1 MSAPAQ
7 GPVGAL
13 PDERPRA
20 DLGALRQRW
29 QAAWPEALAAWGRFT
44 RLGAPTLHGP
54 GTVPEGVGSF
64 AWFSTTRVSV
74 HVDLAEVVALGIED
88 HAVAVL
94 AHEVG
99 HHVLS
104 PGDLTTSA
112 LLVARTRAGLVDQDQ
127 LAPLTA
133 NLWSD
138 LLINDRLQ
146 RRAGI
151 DLAGLW
157 RALGPGTSTVMQTV
171 LRADEILWGLPRGN
185 LTASDVPVAEREA
198 TLVARLVRAYADD
211 PVGGAAGF
219 AALLRTLL
227 AAEAGSPA
235 TAQDPRRQ
243 ARPERGDREARRRH
257 LQRRRS
263 TLPQVVC
270 GQDEVAGAVPGGLA
284 TDPRAVEP
292 VRHPALD
299 PRVVG
304 DLGLGAEED
313 PVTDAAHHA
322 PGTDGEGAHDATGQ
336 ALAPA
341 DYDATLRLLGLTTD
355 AAASARRWYRERA
368 APLLVPFPVREH
380 VRATEPLLGAHE
392 QWDVGD
398 ELGDVDWTGTLLR
411 SPVVVPGFTTVRR
424 SVDED
429 AGDEPDRVPV
439 DLDLYLDSSGSMPDP
454 TRRVAPIALAGAVL
468 ALSALRAGARVQA
481 TTWSGPQQVAGT
493 DGFVRDEDRVL
504 DAVVAHFGGST
515 SFPVPLLERTHLGDP
530 VTGAPPTRTR
540 PCHVAVISDD
550 GVVSMFDDVVRL
562 RWGARPDTELV
573 APHEGTAARA
583 VAAAGGGGTL
593 VLDVSA
599 KGAETV
605 RDYAV
610 GYRVH
615 AVQTQDDLVAFARA
629 FARELWG
636 SSTGAP
642 ASAPSRSTTASS
654 RPEGA
659 RRDR

>member
-1 MSAPAQ
+1 MSAPA
-7 GPVGAL
+7 PDRPGA
-13 PDERPRA
+13 PP
-20 DLGALRQRW
+20 DLGALRERW
-29 QAAWPEALAAWGRFT
+29 HAAWPEALAAWGRFT

-54 GTVPEGVGSF
+54 GTAPEGVGSF

-74 HVDLAEVVALGIED
+74 HVDLAEVVELGIED

-171 LRADEILWGLPRGN
+171 LRADEILWGLPRGD

-227 AAEAGSPA
+227 ASEAGSRA
-235 TAQDPRRQ
+235 TAQDPRRR
-243 ARPERGDREARRRH
+243 ARPEHGDREARRRH
-257 LQRRRS
+257 LRRRRS

-304 DLGLGAEED
+304 DLGLGADDD
-313 PVTDAAHHA
+313 PPARPDTAQQV
-322 PGTDGEGAHDATGQ
+322 PGSDGEGAHDATGQ

-355 AAASARRWYRERA
+355 AAASARRWYREHA

-398 ELGDVDWTGTLLR
+398 ELGEVDWTGTLLR

-429 AGDEPDRVPV
+429 TGDEPDRVPV

-481 TTWSGPQQVAGT
+481 TTWSGPRQVAGT

-530 VTGAPPTRTR
+530 ATGAPPTRTR

-550 GVVSMFDDVVRL
+550 GVVSMFDDVVRI
-562 RWGARPDTELV
+562 RWGARPDAELV

-593 VLDVSA
+593 VLDVPA

-605 RDYAV
+605 REYAV

-615 AVQTQDDLVAFARA
+615 AVQTQEDLVAFARA

-636 SSTGAP
+636 AP
-642 ASAPSRSTTASS
+642 ASTSTRSATASS

-659 RRDR
+659 RRGR

>member
-1 MSAPAQ
+1 MSAA
-7 GPVGAL
+7 AR
-13 PDERPRA
+13 ERPEA
-20 DLGALRQRW
+20 PPDLGALRERW
-29 QAAWPEALAAWGRFT
+29 HAAWPEALAAWGRFT

-54 GTVPEGVGSF
+54 GTAPEGVGSF

-74 HVDLAEVVALGIED
+74 HVDLAEVVELGIED

-171 LRADEILWGLPRGN
+171 LRADEILWGLPRGD

-227 AAEAGSPA
+227 ASEAGSPA
-235 TAQDPRRQ
+235 TAQDPRRR
-243 ARPERGDREARRRH
+243 ARPEHGDREARRRH
-257 LQRRRS
+257 LRRRRS
-263 TLPQVVC
+263 TLPRVVC

-304 DLGLGAEED
+304 DLGLGADDEPPARPD
-313 PVTDAAHHA
+313 SAQHA
-322 PGTDGEGAHDATGQ
+322 PGAGGEGAHDATGQ

-355 AAASARRWYRERA
+355 AAASARRWYREHA

-398 ELGDVDWTGTLLR
+398 ELSEVDWTGTLLR

-429 AGDEPDRVPV
+429 TGDEPDRVPV

-530 VTGAPPTRTR
+530 ATGAAPTRTR

-562 RWGARPDTELV
+562 RWGTRPDAELL

-605 RDYAV
+605 REYAV

-615 AVQTQDDLVAFARA
+615 AVQTQEDLVAFARA

-636 SSTGAP
+636 TSTDAPTDAPAGVRTTRGRSEGAP
-642 ASAPSRSTTASS
+642 RG
-654 RPEGA
+654 R
-659 RRDR
+659 

>member
-1 MSAPAQ
+1 MSASSPDQA
-7 GPVGAL
+7 GAA
-13 PDERPRA
+13 PDGVPRP
-20 DLGALRQRW
+20 DLGAVRRQW

-54 GTVPEGVGSF
+54 GGAPEGVGSF

-112 LLVARTRAGLVDQDQ
+112 LLVARTRAGLVDQDD

-138 LLINDRLQ
+138 LLVNDRLQ
-146 RRAGI
+146 RRAGV

-171 LRADEILWGLPRGN
+171 LRANEILWGLPRGD
-185 LTASDVPVAEREA
+185 LTAADVPTAEREA

-227 AAEAGSPA
+227 AAEAGTGA
-235 TAQDPRRQ
+235 TARDPRRG
-243 ARPERGDREARRRH
+243 ARPEPGDRETRRRH

-263 TLPQVVC
+263 TLRDVVC
-270 GQDEVAGAVPGGLA
+270 GQDEAAGTTPGGLA
-284 TDPRAVEP
+284 TDPRAVAP

-304 DLGLGAEED
+304 DLGLDPDAEEPDADAQHGPGAEG
-313 PVTDAAHHA
+313 A
-322 PGTDGEGAHDATGQ
+322 PAHDAPGQ
-336 ALAPA
+336 TLAPA

-355 AAASARRWYRERA
+355 AAASARRWYREHA

-380 VRATEPLLGAHE
+380 ARATEPLLGAHE

-398 ELGDVDWTGTLLR
+398 ELGEVDWTGTLLR

-481 TTWSGPQQVAGT
+481 TTWSGPQQIAGT

-530 VTGAPPTRTR
+530 ATGAPPTRTR

-550 GVVSMFDDVVRL
+550 GVVSMFDDVVRV
-562 RWGARPDTELV
+562 RWGARRDTELV

-593 VLDVSA
+593 VLD
-599 KGAETV
+599 GAQRVADAV

-629 FARELWG
+629 FARDLWG
-636 SSTGAP
+636 AGG
-642 ASAPSRSTTASS
+642 ASADTT
-654 RPEGA
+654 RPGGA
-659 RRDR
+659 RRG

>member
-1 MSAPAQ
+1 MSGPAASADGAP
-7 GPVGAL
+7 
-13 PDERPRA
+13 PDRVTDEI
-20 DLGALRQRW
+20 GVLRQRW
-29 QAAWPEALAAWGRFT
+29 QDAWPEALAAWGRFT

-54 GTVPEGVGSF
+54 GTTPADVGSF

-74 HVDLAEVVALGIED
+74 HVDLSDVVALGIQD

-127 LAPLTA
+127 LASLTA

-151 DLAGLW
+151 DMVGLW
-157 RALGPGTSTVMQTV
+157 RALGPGTSVVMQTV
-171 LRADEILWGLPRGN
+171 LRANEILWGLPRGD
-185 LTASDVPVAEREA
+185 LASGELEVPEREA

-219 AALLRTLL
+219 AVLLRTLL
-227 AAEAGSPA
+227 ASEAGSDA
-235 TAQDPRRQ
+235 TSRDARRQ
-243 ARPERGDREARRRH
+243 DRPGRGDREARRRH

-263 TLPQVVC
+263 SLPQVVC
-270 GQDEVAGAVPGGLA
+270 GQDEAAGAVPGGLA
-284 TDPRAVEP
+284 TDPRAVAP
-292 VRHPALD
+292 VQHPALD

-304 DLGLGAEED
+304 DLGLGPDDGA
-313 PVTDAAHHA
+313 PTTPDAGS
-322 PGTDGEGAHDATGQ
+322 PGIGQEGDGTGAHDAPGQ
-336 ALAPA
+336 SLAPA
-341 DYDATLRLLGLTTD
+341 DYAATLRLLGLTSD
-355 AAASARRWYRERA
+355 AAASARRWYREHA

-380 VRATEPLLGAHE
+380 VRASEPLLGAHE

-398 ELGDVDWTGTLLR
+398 DLGEVDWTGSLLR

-454 TRRVAPIALAGAVL
+454 SQRVAPIALAGAVL

-481 TTWSGPQQVAGT
+481 TTWSGPQQIAGT

-504 DAVVAHFGGST
+504 DAVVAHFGGGT

-530 VTGAPPTRTR
+530 GTGAPPTRTR

-550 GVVSMFDDVVRL
+550 GVVTMFPDAVRP
-562 RWGARPDTELV
+562 RWARPDGNELV
-573 APHEGTAARA
+573 APHESVAARS
-583 VAAAGGGGTL
+583 VAAAAGGGTL
-593 VLDVSA
+593 VLDTTDA
-599 KGAETV
+599 TADQV
-605 RDYAV
+605 REYAV

-615 AVQTQDDLVAFARA
+615 AVRTQEDLVAFARA

-636 SSTGAP
+636 AAPGVDRPGGAH
-642 ASAPSRSTTASS
+642 RG
-654 RPEGA
+654 R
-659 RRDR
+659 

>member
-1 MSAPAQ
+1 MSAPSADSADARPGQ
-7 GPVGAL
+7 VT
-13 PDERPRA
+13 DEI
-20 DLGALRQRW
+20 GALRRRW

-54 GTVPEGVGSF
+54 GTAPADVGSF

-127 LAPLTA
+127 LAALTA

-157 RALGPGTSTVMQTV
+157 RALGPGTSVVMQTV
-171 LRADEILWGLPRGN
+171 LRADEILWGLPRGD
-185 LTASDVPVAEREA
+185 LTSADVPVGEREA
-198 TLVARLVRAYADD
+198 VLVARLVRAYADD

-227 AAEAGSPA
+227 ASEAGPDA
-235 TAQDPRRQ
+235 TSRDARSQG
-243 ARPERGDREARRRH
+243 RPEHGDREARRRH

-263 TLPQVVC
+263 SLPHVVC

-284 TDPRAVEP
+284 TDPRAVAP
-292 VRHPALD
+292 VQHPALD

-304 DLGLGAEED
+304 DLGLGTDDGLAEA
-313 PVTDAAHHA
+313 PDAGSVSSTGQGGD
-322 PGTDGEGAHDATGQ
+322 GTGAHDAGGQ
-336 ALAPA
+336 SLAPA
-341 DYDATLRLLGLTTD
+341 DYDATLRLLGLTSD
-355 AAASARRWYRERA
+355 AAASARRWYREHA

-380 VRATEPLLGAHE
+380 VRASEPLLGAHE

-398 ELGDVDWTGTLLR
+398 DLGEVDWTGSLLR

-454 TRRVAPIALAGAVL
+454 SRRVAPIALAGAVL

-481 TTWSGPQQVAGT
+481 TTWSGPQQIAGT

-504 DAVVAHFGGST
+504 DAVVAHFGGGT

-530 VTGAPPTRTR
+530 RNGAPPTRTR

-550 GVVSMFDDVVRL
+550 GVVSMFDDVVRH
-562 RWGARPDTELV
+562 RWGGRPDAELV
-573 APHEGTAARA
+573 LPHESTAARA

-593 VLDVSA
+593 VLDVSDA
-599 KGAETV
+599 YAEKV

-615 AVQTQDDLVAFARA
+615 AVRTQGDLVAFARA

-636 SSTGAP
+636 ATTGA
-642 ASAPSRSTTASS
+642 SS
-654 RPEGA
+654 GADRPGGA
-659 RRDR
+659 RRVP

>member
-1 MSAPAQ
+1 MSAAPSTVP
-7 GPVGAL
+7 GPYAAVR
-13 PDERPRA
+13 ER
-20 DLGALRQRW
+20 W
-29 QAAWPEALAAWGRFT
+29 HAAWPDALAAWGRFT

-54 GTVPEGVGSF
+54 GTAPRDVGSF

-74 HVDLAEVVALGIED
+74 HVDLAEVVDLGIED

-112 LLVARTRAGLVDQDQ
+112 LLVARARAGLVDQDHI
-127 LAPLTA
+127 APLTA

-151 DLAGLW
+151 DMAGLW
-157 RALGPGTSTVMQTV
+157 RALGPGTSVVMQTV
-171 LRADEILWGLPRGN
+171 LRADEILWGLPRGD
-185 LTASDVPVAEREA
+185 LTSGDIAVAEREA

-227 AAEAGSPA
+227 ASDVGADA
-235 TAQDPRRQ
+235 TSADARRR
-243 ARPERGDREARRRH
+243 ARPARGDRGARRRH

-263 TLPQVVC
+263 SLPQVVC
-270 GQDEVAGAVPGGLA
+270 GQDELPGSVPGGLA

-304 DLGLGAEED
+304 DLGADGTDDAD
-313 PVTDAAHHA
+313 VRTVDAAA
-322 PGTDGEGAHDATGQ
+322 TGAGASDATGQ
-336 ALAPA
+336 TLAPA
-341 DYDATLRLLGLTTD
+341 DYDATLRLLGLTSD
-355 AAASARRWYRERA
+355 AAASARRWYREHA
-368 APLLVPFPVREH
+368 APLLVPFPVRTER
-380 VRATEPLLGAHE
+380 RAVEPLLGAHE
-392 QWDVGD
+392 PWDVGD
-398 ELGDVDWTGTLLR
+398 DLGDVDWTGTLLR
-411 SPVVVPGFTTVRR
+411 SPVVVPGHTTVRR
-424 SVDED
+424 SVED
-429 AGDEPDRVPV
+429 DTGDEPDEIPV

-454 TRRVAPIALAGAVL
+454 TRRVAPVALAGAVL

-481 TTWSGPQQVAGT
+481 TTWSGPDQIAGT
-493 DGFVRDEDRVL
+493 DGFTRDEDAVL

-515 SFPVPLLERTHLGDP
+515 SFPLPLLERTHLGDP
-530 VTGAPPTRTR
+530 RTGAGPTRTR
-540 PCHVAVISDD
+540 ACHVAVVSDD
-550 GVVSMFDDVVRL
+550 GVETMFDDAVRL
-562 RWGARPDTELV
+562 RWGRRTDAEPVPL
-573 APHEGTAARA
+573 HESVAARA
-583 VAAAGGGGTL
+583 VVAAGGGGTL
-593 VLDVSA
+593 VLDA
-599 KGAETV
+599 TDAHAERV
-605 RDYAV
+605 RGFAL

-615 AVQTQDDLVAFARA
+615 AVRTQDDLVAFARA

-636 SSTGAP
+636 AE
-642 ASAPSRSTTASS
+642 PSG
-654 RPEGA
+654 PEGA
-659 RRDR
+659 RHGR

>member
-1 MSAPAQ
+1 MSAPA
-7 GPVGAL
+7 PDRPGAT
-13 PDERPRA
+13 P
-20 DLGALRQRW
+20 DLGALRERW
-29 QAAWPEALAAWGRFT
+29 HAAWPEALAAWGRFT

-54 GTVPEGVGSF
+54 GTAPEGVGSF

-74 HVDLAEVVALGIED
+74 HVDLAEVVELGIED

-171 LRADEILWGLPRGN
+171 LRADEILWGLPRGD
-185 LTASDVPVAEREA
+185 LTSSDVPVAEREA

-227 AAEAGSPA
+227 ASEAGSLA
-235 TAQDPRRQ
+235 TAKDARRQ
-243 ARPERGDREARRRH
+243 ARPEHGDREARRRH

-304 DLGLGAEED
+304 DLGLGADDD
-313 PVTDAAHHA
+313 PPARPDTTQHTT
-322 PGTDGEGAHDATGQ
+322 GTGGEGAHDTTGQ

-355 AAASARRWYRERA
+355 AAASARRWYREHA

-398 ELGDVDWTGTLLR
+398 ELGEVDWTGTLLR

-424 SVDED
+424 SVDD
-429 AGDEPDRVPV
+429 DTGDEPDRVPV

-530 VTGAPPTRTR
+530 ATGAPPARTR

-550 GVVSMFDDVVRL
+550 GVVSMFDDVVRI

-599 KGAETV
+599 QGAETV
-605 RDYAV
+605 REHAV
-610 GYRVH
+610 GYQVH
-615 AVQTQDDLVAFARA
+615 AVQTQEDLVAFARA

-636 SSTGAP
+636 ASTGAP
-642 ASAPSRSTTASS
+642 AGAPTASS

-659 RRDR
+659 RRGR

>member
-1 MSAPAQ
+1 MSAPTPE
-7 GPVGAL
+7 PVGAL

-54 GTVPEGVGSF
+54 GSAPEGVGSF

-74 HVDLAEVVALGIED
+74 HVDLAEVVELGIED

-138 LLINDRLQ
+138 LLVNDRLQ

-171 LRADEILWGLPRGN
+171 LRADEILWGLPRGD

-227 AAEAGSPA
+227 ATEAGTLA

-243 ARPERGDREARRRH
+243 ARPERGDREVRRRH

-304 DLGLGAEED
+304 DLGLGAADD
-313 PVTDAAHHA
+313 PVTDAAPHA
-322 PGTDGEGAHDATGQ
+322 PGTDGVGAHDASGQ

-355 AAASARRWYRERA
+355 AAASARRWYREHA

-398 ELGDVDWTGTLLR
+398 ELGEVDWTGTLLR

-429 AGDEPDRVPV
+429 TGDEPDRVPV

-481 TTWSGPQQVAGT
+481 TTWSGPRQVAGT

-530 VTGAPPTRTR
+530 ATGAPPTRTR

-550 GVVSMFDDVVRL
+550 GVVSMFDDVVRI

-573 APHEGTAARA
+573 APHEGAAARA

-615 AVQTQDDLVAFARA
+615 AVQTQDDLVAFAHA

-636 SSTGAP
+636 ASTGAP
-642 ASAPSRSTTASS
+642 ASTPSRSTPGSS

>member
-1 MSAPAQ
+1 MSAP
-7 GPVGAL
+7 V
-13 PDERPRA
+13 PDRPRA
-20 DLGALRQRW
+20 TPDLGALREQW
-29 QAAWPEALAAWGRFT
+29 HAAWPEALAAWGRFT

-54 GTVPEGVGSF
+54 GTAPEGVGSF

-74 HVDLAEVVALGIED
+74 HVDLAEVVELGIED

-171 LRADEILWGLPRGN
+171 LRADEILWGLPRGD

-227 AAEAGSPA
+227 ASEAGSLA
-235 TAQDPRRQ
+235 TAKDPRRQ
-243 ARPERGDREARRRH
+243 ARPEHGDREARRRH

-304 DLGLGAEED
+304 DLGLRADDD
-313 PVTDAAHHA
+313 PPAGPDTTQHA
-322 PGTDGEGAHDATGQ
+322 PGPDGEGAHDATGQ

-355 AAASARRWYRERA
+355 AAASARRWYREHA

-398 ELGDVDWTGTLLR
+398 ELGEVDWTGTLLR

-530 VTGAPPTRTR
+530 ATGAPPTRTR

-550 GVVSMFDDVVRL
+550 GVVSMFDDVVRI
-562 RWGARPDTELV
+562 RWGARRDNELV

-599 KGAETV
+599 QGAETV
-605 RDYAV
+605 REYAV

-615 AVQTQDDLVAFARA
+615 AVQTQEDLVGFARA

-636 SSTGAP
+636 ASTGAP
-642 ASAPSRSTTASS
+642 KGAPTASS

-659 RRDR
+659 RRGH

>member
-1 MSAPAQ
+1 MSAPTPE
-7 GPVGAL
+7 PVGAL

-20 DLGALRQRW
+20 DLGVLRQRW

-54 GTVPEGVGSF
+54 ATVPEGVGSF

-74 HVDLAEVVALGIED
+74 HVDLAEVVELGIED

-171 LRADEILWGLPRGN
+171 LRADEILWGLPRGD

-227 AAEAGSPA
+227 ASEAGSLA
-235 TAQDPRRQ
+235 TAKDPRRR
-243 ARPERGDREARRRH
+243 ARPEHGDREARRRH

-263 TLPQVVC
+263 TLPEVVC

-304 DLGLGAEED
+304 DLGLGTADD
-313 PVTDAAHHA
+313 PATDAAHYA
-322 PGTDGEGAHDATGQ
+322 PGSDGEGAHDATGQ

-355 AAASARRWYRERA
+355 AAASARRWYREHA

-429 AGDEPDRVPV
+429 TGDEPDRVPV

-481 TTWSGPQQVAGT
+481 TTWSGPRQVAGT

-550 GVVSMFDDVVRL
+550 GVVSMFDDVVRI

-573 APHEGTAARA
+573 APHEGVAARA

-605 RDYAV
+605 REHAV

-636 SSTGAP
+636 ASTGAP
-642 ASAPSRSTTASS
+642 SGVPAGVAATSS

-659 RRDR
+659 RRGR

>member
-1 MSAPAQ
+1 MSAPSAAQ
-7 GPVGAL
+7 AGAT
-13 PDERPRA
+13 PDRIATVR
-20 DLGALRQRW
+20 RRW
-29 QAAWPEALAAWGRFT
+29 RAAWPEALAAWGPFT

-54 GTVPEGVGSF
+54 GGAPEDVGSF

-74 HVDLAEVVALGIED
+74 HVDLAQVVALGIED

-151 DLAGLW
+151 DLAALW
-157 RALGPGTSTVMQTV
+157 RALGPGTSVVMQTV
-171 LRADEILWGLPRGN
+171 LRADEILWGLPRGD
-185 LTASDVPVAEREA
+185 LTSADVPVAEREA
-198 TLVARLVRAYADD
+198 ALVARLVRAYADD

-227 AAEAGSPA
+227 AAEAGSGA
-235 TAQDPRRQ
+235 TATDSRRQ
-243 ARPERGDREARRRH
+243 GRTPVHGDRRTRRGH

-270 GQDEVAGAVPGGLA
+270 GQEEAAGAVPGGLA

-304 DLGLGAEED
+304 DLGVGTDHD
-313 PVTDAAHHA
+313 PGPQDAAHV
-322 PGTDGEGAHDATGQ
+322 PGAGGQDVDDASGQ
-336 ALAPA
+336 SLAPA

-355 AAASARRWYRERA
+355 AAASARRWYREHA

-380 VRATEPLLGAHE
+380 VRAGEPLLGAHE

-398 ELGDVDWTGTLLR
+398 ELGDVDWTGSLLR

-424 SVDED
+424 SVEDD

-454 TRRVAPIALAGAVL
+454 SRRVAPIALAGAVL

-481 TTWSGPQQVAGT
+481 TTWSGPQQIAGT

-530 VTGAPPTRTR
+530 ATGAPPTRTR

-550 GVVSMFDDVVRL
+550 GVISMFDDVVRT
-562 RWGARPDTELV
+562 RWGARPDPELV
-573 APHEGTAARA
+573 PPGESVAARA

-593 VLDVSA
+593 VLDVSDA
-599 KGAETV
+599 GAQKV
-605 RDYAV
+605 RGYAV

-615 AVQTQDDLVAFARA
+615 AVRTQEDLVAFARA

-636 SSTGAP
+636 GATGGDRSGDRSTGRNP
-642 ASAPSRSTTASS
+642 
-654 RPEGA
+654 
-659 RRDR
+659 

>member
-1 MSAPAQ
+1 MSGREDGRPAG
-7 GPVGAL
+7 GPGAQ
-13 PDERPRA
+13 PDPYA
-20 DLGALRQRW
+20 ALRERW
-29 QAAWPEALAAWGRFT
+29 QAAWPEALAAWGRYT

-54 GTVPEGVGSF
+54 GEAPADVGSF
-64 AWFSTTRVSV
+64 AWFSTTRVGV
-74 HVDLAEVVALGIED
+74 HVDLAQVVRSGLED

-112 LLVARTRAGLVDQDQ
+112 LLVARTRAGLVDLDH

-146 RRAGI
+146 RRAGV
-151 DLAGLW
+151 DLAAVW
-157 RALGPGTSTVMQTV
+157 RTLGPPTTSVVMQTV
-171 LRADEILWGLPRGN
+171 LRADELLWGLSRGD
-185 LTASDVPVAEREA
+185 LTSPGLPVAEREA

-219 AALLRTLL
+219 AALLRTLVASDDEREDAGL
-227 AAEAGSPA
+227 AAL
-235 TAQDPRRQ
+235 
-243 ARPERGDREARRRH
+243 RG
-257 LQRRRS
+257 
-263 TLPQVVC
+263 VVC
-270 GQDEVAGAVPGGLA
+270 GQDEVAGSVPGGLA
-284 TDPRAVEP
+284 TDPRAVAP

-304 DLGLGAEED
+304 DLGLGPDDPAADED
-313 PVTDAAHHA
+313 GGRSAGV
-322 PGTDGEGAHDATGQ
+322 DGSGAHDASGQ
-336 ALAPA
+336 SLAPA
-341 DYDATLRLLGLTTD
+341 DYDATLRLLGLTSD
-355 AAASARRWYRERA
+355 AAASARRWYREHA

-380 VRATEPLLGAHE
+380 VRASEPLLGAHE
-392 QWDVGD
+392 PWDVGD
-398 ELGDVDWTGTLLR
+398 DLGEVDWTGSLLR
-411 SPVVVPGFTTVRR
+411 SPVVVPGYTTVRR

-454 TRRVAPIALAGAVL
+454 SRAVAPIALAGAVL

-504 DAVVAHFGGST
+504 DAVVAHFGGGT

-530 VTGAPPTRTR
+530 HDGAPATRTR

-550 GVVSMFDDVVRL
+550 GVVSMFDDVVRVA
-562 RWGARPDTELV
+562 WGDRAGRELV
-573 APHEGTAARA
+573 APHESVAARS

-593 VLDVSA
+593 VLDTTDA
-599 KGAETV
+599 AADRV
-605 RDYAV
+605 RGYAV

-615 AVQTQDDLVAFARA
+615 AVRTHEDLVAFARA

-636 SSTGAP
+636 TT
-642 ASAPSRSTTASS
+642 SAAA

-659 RRDR
+659 RRGA

>member
-1 MSAPAQ
+1 MSAPA
-7 GPVGAL
+7 PDRPGA
-13 PDERPRA
+13 P
-20 DLGALRQRW
+20 DLGALRERW
-29 QAAWPEALAAWGRFT
+29 HAAWPEALAAWGRFT

-54 GTVPEGVGSF
+54 GTAPEGVGSF

-74 HVDLAEVVALGIED
+74 HVDLAEVVELGIED

-171 LRADEILWGLPRGN
+171 LRADEILWGLPRGG
-185 LTASDVPVAEREA
+185 LTSSDVPVAEREA

-227 AAEAGSPA
+227 ASEAGSPA
-235 TAQDPRRQ
+235 TAQDPRRR
-243 ARPERGDREARRRH
+243 ARPEQGDREARRRH
-257 LQRRRS
+257 LRRRRS

-304 DLGLGAEED
+304 DLGLGADDD
-313 PVTDAAHHA
+313 PPARPDTAQQV
-322 PGTDGEGAHDATGQ
+322 PGSDGEGAHDATGQ

-355 AAASARRWYRERA
+355 AAASARRWYREHA

-398 ELGDVDWTGTLLR
+398 ELGEVDWTGTLLR

-429 AGDEPDRVPV
+429 TGDEPDRVPV

-481 TTWSGPQQVAGT
+481 TTWSGPRQVAGT

-530 VTGAPPTRTR
+530 ATGAPPTRTR

-550 GVVSMFDDVVRL
+550 GVVSMFDDVVRI
-562 RWGARPDTELV
+562 RWGARPDAELV

-593 VLDVSA
+593 VLDVPA

-605 RDYAV
+605 REYAV

-615 AVQTQDDLVAFARA
+615 AVQTQEDLVAFARA

-636 SSTGAP
+636 AP
-642 ASAPSRSTTASS
+642 ASTSTRSATASS

-659 RRDR
+659 RRGR